1 MELSIVE
8 SIKLAAP
15 FFQIIVTV
23 ILIPLIQ
30 KGYESRRTFFS
41 LPLQKKMD
49 AIAYLKSHQPSD
61 NKLEKAKHKIIMGGY
76 RLSND
81 VNFSR
86 KIIEYYY
93 DNEETNARFCKAI
106 LSERYYYCFENGV
119 IKTRKI
125 KYHVNIMIYIIT
137 ILLYINLFYVKSS
150 TVIYNAHFP
159 AEPVIIIATGI
170 YSYLSWRI
178 LRGYLSIRLNKKR
191 FYNFLRQ
198 DNS

>member
-1 MELSIVE
+1 
-8 SIKLAAP
+8 
-15 FFQIIVTV
+15 
-23 ILIPLIQ
+23 
-30 KGYESRRTFFS
+30 
-41 LPLQKKMD
+41 
-49 AIAYLKSHQPSD
+49 
-61 NKLEKAKHKIIMGGY
+61 MGGY

-93 DNEETNARFCKAI
+93 DNEERNARFCKVI

-119 IKTRKI
+119 ITTRKI
-125 KYHVNIMIYIIT
+125 KYHVNFMIYIIT

-150 TVIYNAHFP
+150 TVIYNAHLP
-159 AEPVIIIATGI
+159 AEPVVIIATGI
-170 YSYLSWRI
+170 YSYLSWKI
-178 LRGYLSIRLNKKR
+178 LRGYFSIQLNKEM